1 LRSRYGADR
10 LRIVCA
16 DAFTWKPGKD
26 DRWDCAWHDVWTD
39 LCGDNT
45 KGMGQLRRHYGRRV
59 RAWQRCWGEAEC
71 KRVNRKDRSAWWRY

>member
-1 LRSRYGADR
+1 MRRAMRCGNGVDE
-10 LRIVCA
+10 VN
-16 DAFTWKPGKD
+16 
-26 DRWDCAWHDVWTD
+26 VWTD

-71 KRVNRKDRSAWWRY
+71 KRANRKRANRKDRSAWWRY